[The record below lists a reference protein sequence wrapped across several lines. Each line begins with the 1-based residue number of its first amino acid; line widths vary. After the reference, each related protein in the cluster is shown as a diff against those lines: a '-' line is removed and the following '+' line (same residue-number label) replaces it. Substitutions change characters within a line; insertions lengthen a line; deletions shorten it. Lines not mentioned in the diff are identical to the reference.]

1 MTPLCERHA
10 VQLAK
15 LVRDREVGCLEL
27 LDYFIE
33 RVERLDSST
42 NAVVVRDFERAR
54 DRARKADSA
63 PAADAARPLHGVPM
77 TIKESFALEGTPTTY
92 GVAAFRDNIAT
103 RNALAVDRLLAAG
116 ANVFGK
122 TNVPPWLMDAQ
133 SANEIYGRTNNPWNL
148 ERSPGG
154 SSGGSAAAIAA
165 GLTGLEIGSDIASS
179 IRNPAHYCGVFG
191 HKPTYGICPTTGHS
205 LSNEDPPAADIS
217 VIGPIARSVADL
229 ELTLALIA
237 GPDPS
242 VEPWTL
248 SLPPCRLDR
257 LGDFRVAILLD
268 DPFAI
273 VDRQVQE
280 PIRQLGEF
288 LGAQGAK
295 VSFEAR
301 PQFDSRAFY
310 ELYMLLMRSA
320 TTDRL
325 SDEDVAKAGQ
335 QLRQAPSDALAMAS
349 LSARGVVLSH
359 REWLRLNAERHRIRR
374 QWNAWFKDHD
384 VLLCPPFSTAAIPH
398 TTVPTAER
406 TLMVNGSP
414 RNFGNQ
420 LLWAGLAGALHLPA
434 TVAPLA
440 LTADGLPTGVQIIGR
455 QYGDLTC
462 LRFASLLEREYR
474 AFVPPP
480 GYADSPVTAAAGIPG
495 RSSPL

>member
-15 LVRDREVGCLEL
+15 LVRDREIGCLEL
-27 LDYFIE
+27 LDYFID
-33 RVERLDSST
+33 RVVRLDSST
-42 NAVVVRDFERAR
+42 NAVVVRDFQRAR
-54 DRARKADSA
+54 ERARKADSA
-63 PAADAARPLHGVPM
+63 PPADAAKPLHGVPM
-77 TIKESFALEGTPTTY
+77 TIKESFALAGTPTTY
-92 GVAAFRDNIAT
+92 GVAQFRDNMAG

-116 ANVFGK
+116 ANIFGK

-133 SANEIYGRTNNPWNL
+133 SANDIYGRTNNPWNL
-148 ERSPGG
+148 DRSPGG
-154 SSGGSAAAIAA
+154 SSGGSAAAVAA

-191 HKPTYGICPTTGHS
+191 HKPTYGICPPTGHS
-205 LSNEDPPAADIS
+205 LSNEDLPAADIS

-229 ELTLALIA
+229 ELTLAIIA

-242 VEPWTL
+242 LEPRAL
-248 SLPPCRLDR
+248 SLPACRLER
-257 LGDFRVAILLD
+257 LRDFRVAILLD
-268 DPFAI
+268 DPFAL
-273 VDRQVQE
+273 VDAQVQE

-295 VSFEAR
+295 VSFQSR
-301 PQFDSRAFY
+301 PPFDSRAFY

-325 SDEDVAKAGQ
+325 SDQEFGRAEQ
-335 QLRQAPSDALAMAS
+335 QLREARTDSLAMPT
-349 LSARGVVLSH
+349 LSARGVTLSH
-359 REWLRLNAERHRIRR
+359 REWLRLNAERHRIRQ
-374 QWNAWFKDHD
+374 QWNAWFQDHD

-398 TTVPTAER
+398 TTVPPAER
-406 TLMVNGSP
+406 TLMVNGSA

-420 LLWAGLAGALHLPA
+420 LFWAGLAGALYLPA

-462 LRFASLLEREYR
+462 LRFAGLLEREYR

-480 GYADSPVTAAAGIPG
+480 GYA
-495 RSSPL
+495 

>member
-1 MTPLCERHA
+1 MSFRKKGTLMTPLCERHA

-27 LDYFIE
+27 LDYFID
-33 RVERLDSST
+33 RVVRLDAST

-63 PAADAARPLHGVPM
+63 PVGDAARPLHGVPM

-92 GVAAFRDNIAT
+92 GVAEFRDNIAT

-133 SANEIYGRTNNPWNL
+133 SANAIYGRTNNPWNL
-148 ERSPGG
+148 DRSPGG
-154 SSGGSAAAIAA
+154 SSGGSAAAVAA

-205 LSNEDPPAADIS
+205 LSNEDQPAADIS

-229 ELTLALIA
+229 ELTLSIIA

-242 VEPWTL
+242 IEPATL
-248 SLPPCRLDR
+248 TLPPCRHDR
-257 LGDFRVAILLD
+257 LGNFRVAILLD
-268 DPFAI
+268 DPFAL

-288 LGAQGAK
+288 LSAQGAR
-295 VSFEAR
+295 VTFDAR
-301 PQFDSRAFY
+301 PQFESRSFY

-325 SDEDVAKAGQ
+325 SDQDFAKAEQ
-335 QLRQAPSDALAMAS
+335 QLRDARSKSLDMVS
-349 LSARGVVLSH
+349 LSARGVVLPH
-359 REWLRLNAERHRIRR
+359 REWLRLNAERHRMRR
-374 QWNAWFKDHD
+374 QWNAWFRDHD

-420 LLWAGLAGALHLPA
+420 LLWAGLAGALYLPA

-440 LTADGLPTGVQIIGR
+440 LTAEGLPTGVQIIGR

-462 LRFASLLEREYR
+462 LRFAGLLEREYR
-474 AFVPPP
+474 SFVPPP
-480 GYADSPVTAAAGIPG
+480 GYA
-495 RSSPL
+495 

>member
-1 MTPLCERHA
+1 MSPLCETSA

-15 LVRDREVGCLEL
+15 LVRDRKVGCLEL
-27 LDYFIE
+27 LDYFID
-33 RVERLDSST
+33 RVVRLDSST
-42 NAVVVRDFERAR
+42 NAVVVRDFDRAR

-63 PAADAARPLHGVPM
+63 PPADAARPLHGVPM
-77 TIKESFALEGTPTTY
+77 TIKESFALEGTPTTF
-92 GVAAFRDNIAT
+92 GVAEFRDNIAT

-133 SANEIYGRTNNPWNL
+133 SANAVYGRTNNPWNL
-148 ERSPGG
+148 DRSPGG

-165 GLTGLEIGSDIASS
+165 GLAGLEMGSDIASS

-191 HKPTYGICPTTGHS
+191 HKPTYGICPSTGHS
-205 LSNEDPPAADIS
+205 LSNEDLPPADIS

-229 ELTLALIA
+229 ELTLSIIA

-242 VEPWTL
+242 AEPGTL

-268 DPFAI
+268 DPFAL
-273 VDRQVQE
+273 VDHQVQE

-288 LGAQGAK
+288 LAAQGAK

-320 TTDRL
+320 TTVRL
-325 SDEDVAKAGQ
+325 GEQDVARAEQ
-335 QLRQAPSDALAMAS
+335 QLRDAQGDALSMVS
-349 LSARGVVLSH
+349 LSARGVVLTH
-359 REWLRLNAERHRIRR
+359 REWLRLNAERHRIRQ
-374 QWNAWFKDHD
+374 QWNAWFRDHD
-384 VLLCPPFSTAAIPH
+384 VLLCPPFSTTAIPH
-398 TTVPTAER
+398 STVPTAER
-406 TLMVNGSP
+406 TLTVNG
-414 RNFGNQ
+414 RAENFGNQ
-420 LLWAGLAGALHLPA
+420 LLWAGLAGALYLPA
-434 TVAPLA
+434 SVAPLA
-440 LTADGLPTGVQIIGR
+440 LSADGLPTGVQIIGR

-462 LRFASLLEREYR
+462 LRFAGLLEREYR

-480 GYADSPVTAAAGIPG
+480 GHA
-495 RSSPL
+495 